1 MEPKQYFMSPQT
13 PKQKKYDALR
23 AYYLDDMSAREVSA
37 KFGYTS
43 AYFKKIRSEFRQALQ
58 REQNPFFLPQKPGPK
73 ERNTSQ
79 TSIKLIV
86 ALRKKNYS
94 IQDIRMALSAQN
106 ISIGLNTIDQI
117 LKDEGFSPLPR
128 RTRLERHAITSP
140 QKLNPPKCLA
150 ITGQDEILYTEHGAG
165 PLIFLPLIQ
174 KLGIIPAIQKAEFPS
189 TQALSEVASIMAVL
203 ALKIAGH
210 SRNSHDDAWA
220 LDRALGLFAG
230 LNVLPKNATLASYS
244 YRVTREMN
252 RQFLLLLCRI
262 FHDPQTESGEF
273 NLDFKAIPH
282 WGDESVLETNW
293 SGSRSKRIKSV
304 LALIVQDPVTGILS
318 YTDAE
323 VKHSNQNEAIIH
335 FVDFWLEG
343 RGVAPKMLI
352 FDSKLTTYKNLSKLN
367 QDGIKFL
374 TLRRRGKRLIENVC
388 QIPEDRWQT
397 IELDKPKRKHK
408 KLKVHDDL
416 IHLTDYEGQVRQIIL
431 TEHGHRNP
439 TFLVTN
445 DFEAPIKT
453 LVIKYAR
460 RWLVENEIGE
470 QILFFHLNQT
480 SSAIVI
486 KVDFDLTLS
495 LLAHNLYKK
504 LSDQL
509 PGFEGC
515 TVPTISRKF
524 ILNGARITIKNRT
537 ITVYLKKK
545 IHLPI
550 LFEIDWMKAETY
562 LSWMDMN
569 IKFEIDS
576 MSWKLP

>member
-1 MEPKQYFMSPQT
+1 MAPQSPE
-13 PKQKKYDALR
+13 QKKYDALR
-23 AYYLDDMSAREVSA
+23 AYYLNDMHAHEVA
-37 KFGYTS
+37 AQFGYTP

-58 REQNPFFLPQKPGPK
+58 KGQNPFFPIQKPGPK
-73 ERNTSQ
+73 TRNTSQ
-79 TSIKLIV
+79 TTIKLIV

-106 ISIGLNTIDQI
+106 ISIGLNTIDHI
-117 LKDEGFSPLPR
+117 LKDEGFPPLPR
-128 RTRLERHAITSP
+128 RTRLERHTIIFP
-140 QKLNPPKCLA
+140 QKISPPKCQT
-150 ITGQDEILYTEHGAG
+150 ITGQDESFYTEHGAG
-165 PLIFLPLIQ
+165 PLIFLPLIEQ
-174 KLGIIPAIQKAEFPS
+174 LGIIPAIQKAEFPS
-189 TQALSEVASIMAVL
+189 THALSDVASIMAVL

-210 SRNSHDDAWA
+210 YRNSHDDAWA

-230 LNVLPKNATLASYS
+230 LNVLPKNATLGSYS

-252 RQFLLLLCRI
+252 RQFLLQLCRI

-282 WGDESVLETNW
+282 WGDKSVLETNW

-304 LALIVQDPVTGILS
+304 LALIVQDPVTSLLS

-323 VKHSNQNEAIIH
+323 VKHANQSKAIIS
-335 FVDFWLEG
+335 FVDFWIEG
-343 RGVAPKMLI
+343 QGVAPKMLI

-374 TLRRRGKRLIENVC
+374 TLRRRGKKLIENVR
-388 QIPEDRWQT
+388 QIPENRWQT
-397 IELDKPKRKHK
+397 IELNKPKRKHK
-408 KLKVHDDL
+408 KLKVYDER
-416 IHLTDYEGQVRQIIL
+416 INLTDYEGQVRQIII

-453 LVIKYAR
+453 LVLKYAR
-460 RWLVENEIGE
+460 RWLIENEIVE
-470 QILFFHLNQT
+470 QILFFHLNQP

-524 ILNGARITIKNRT
+524 ILNGARITIKDRT
-537 ITVYLKKK
+537 ITVHLKKK

-550 LFEIDWMKAETY
+550 LFEIAWMKTETY

-569 IKFEIDS
+569 IKFEVDS
-576 MSWKLP
+576 MS

>member
-1 MEPKQYFMSPQT
+1 MEPKQYFMTPQSPE
-13 PKQKKYDALR
+13 QKKYDALR
-23 AYYLDDMSAREVSA
+23 AYYLDEMPAHEVAA
-37 KFGYTS
+37 KLGYTP
-43 AYFKKIRSEFRQALQ
+43 AYFKKLRSDFRQALTQ
-58 REQNPFFLPQKPGPK
+58 EQNPFFLTKKPGPK

-79 TSIKLIV
+79 TTINLIV

-94 IQDIRMALSAQN
+94 IQDIRMTLSAQN
-106 ISIGLNTIDQI
+106 ISVGLNTIDHI

-128 RTRLERHAITSP
+128 RTQLERHTITQP
-140 QKLNPPKCLA
+140 QKISPPKCQS
-150 ITGQDEILYTEHGAG
+150 ITGQDETLYTEHGAG

-174 KLGIIPAIQKAEFPS
+174 QLGVIPAIQKARFPS
-189 TQALSEVASIMAVL
+189 TQNLSDVASVMAVL
-203 ALKIAGH
+203 ALKITGH
-210 SRNSHDDAWA
+210 YRASHDDAWA

-230 LNVLPKNATLASYS
+230 LNVLPKNATLSSYS
-244 YRVTREMN
+244 YRVTRDMN
-252 RQFLLLLCRI
+252 RQFLLQLCRI
-262 FHDPQTESGEF
+262 FNDPQTETGEF

-304 LALIVQDPVTGILS
+304 LALLVQDPVTGLLS
-318 YTDAE
+318 YADAE
-323 VKHSNQNEAIIH
+323 VKHAHQNEAIID
-335 FVDFWLEG
+335 FVDFWIEG

-367 QDGIKFL
+367 QDDIKFL
-374 TLRRRGKRLIENVC
+374 TLRRRGKKLIENVH
-388 QIPEDRWQT
+388 QIPKHQWQT
-397 IELDKPKRKHK
+397 VELDKPQRKHK
-408 KLKVHDDL
+408 KLKVYDEL
-416 IHLTDYEGQVRQIIL
+416 IHLTDYEGQVRQIII
-431 TEHGHRNP
+431 TEHGHHNP

-445 DFEAPIKT
+445 DLEAPIKT
-453 LVIKYAR
+453 LVLKYAR
-460 RWLVENEIGE
+460 RWLVENEIAE
-470 QILFFHLNQT
+470 QILFFHLNQP

-524 ILNGARITIKNRT
+524 ILNGARITIENKT
-537 ITVYLKKK
+537 ITVHLKKK

-550 LFEIDWMKAETY
+550 LFEIAWMKTETY

-569 IKFEIDS
+569 IKFEVDS
-576 MSWKLP
+576 VS

>member
-1 MEPKQYFMSPQT
+1 MEPKQYFMTPQSPE
-13 PKQKKYDALR
+13 QKKYDALR
-23 AYYLDDMSAREVSA
+23 AYYLDEMPAREVA
-37 KFGYTS
+37 LKFGYS
-43 AYFKKIRSEFRQALQ
+43 ATYFKKIRSDFRQALKQ
-58 REQNPFFLPQKPGPK
+58 DQNPFFLHKKPGPK
-73 ERNTSQ
+73 QRNTSQ
-79 TSIKLIV
+79 TTIDLIV

-94 IQDIRMALSAQN
+94 IQDIRLALSAQN
-106 ISIGLNTIDQI
+106 ISVGLNTIDQI

-128 RTRLERHAITSP
+128 RTRLERQTIVPPQKICSPKCQAITR
-140 QKLNPPKCLA
+140 QND
-150 ITGQDEILYTEHGAG
+150 TLYTEHGAG

-174 KLGIIPAIQKAEFPS
+174 QLGIIPAIQQAGFPS
-189 TQALSEVASIMAVL
+189 TQTLSDVASVMAVL

-210 SRNSHDDAWA
+210 YRVSHDDAWA

-244 YRVTREMN
+244 YRVTRDMN
-252 RQFLLLLCRI
+252 RQLLVNLCRL
-262 FHDPQTESGEF
+262 FHDPNTETGEF
-273 NLDFKAIPH
+273 NLDFKSIPH

-293 SGSRSKRIKSV
+293 SGSRSKRIKSI
-304 LALIVQDPVTGILS
+304 LALIVQDPVTGLLS

-323 VKHSNQNEAIIH
+323 VKHANQNEAILD
-335 FVDFWLEG
+335 FVDFWHEG

-367 QDGIKFL
+367 QDDIKFL
-374 TLRRRGKRLIENVC
+374 TLRRRGKKLIEHVRH
-388 QIPEDRWQT
+388 IPKPQWKT

-408 KLKVHDDL
+408 TLNVYEEQISL
-416 IHLTDYEGQVRQIIL
+416 IDYEGQVRQIIL
-431 TEHGHRNP
+431 TEHGHHNP

-445 DFEAPIKT
+445 DFEAPIKH
-453 LVIKYAR
+453 LILKYAR
-460 RWLVENEIGE
+460 RWLVENEIAE
-470 QILFFHLNQT
+470 HIMFFHLNQPV
-480 SSAIVI
+480 SAIVI

-504 LSDQL
+504 LSSQL

-524 ILNGARITIKNRT
+524 ILNGARITIENNT

-545 IHLPI
+545 THLPI

-562 LSWMDMN
+562 LAWMDMN
-569 IKFEIDS
+569 IKFEVDS
-576 MSWKLP
+576 VS

>member
-1 MEPKQYFMSPQT
+1 MEPKQYFMT
-13 PKQKKYDALR
+13 PKSPEQKKYDALR
-23 AYYLDDMSAREVSA
+23 AYYLDEMSAHEVA
-37 KFGYTS
+37 ANFGYTP
-43 AYFKKIRSEFRQALQ
+43 AYFKKLRSEFRQKLKQ
-58 REQNPFFLPQKPGPK
+58 DQNPFFPSKKPGPK

-79 TSIKLIV
+79 TTINLIV

-106 ISIGLNTIDQI
+106 LSIGLNTIDQI

-128 RTRLERHAITSP
+128 RTHLERHTITRS
-140 QKLNPPKCLA
+140 QKMSPPKCQPL
-150 ITGQDEILYTEHGAG
+150 TSQDETLYTEHGAG

-174 KLGIIPAIQKAEFPS
+174 QLGVIPAIQHAGFPS
-189 TQALSEVASIMAVL
+189 TRTLSDVASVMSVL

-210 SRNSHDDAWA
+210 YRTSHDDAWA

-244 YRVTREMN
+244 YRITRDMN
-252 RQFLLLLCRI
+252 RQLLVQLCRI
-262 FHDPQTESGEF
+262 FHDPHAETGEF

-304 LALIVQDPVTGILS
+304 LALLVQDPVTGLLS

-323 VKHSNQNEAIIH
+323 VKHTNQNEAILD
-335 FVDFWLEG
+335 FVDFWIEG
-343 RGVAPKMLI
+343 RGIAPKMLI

-367 QDGIKFL
+367 HDDIKFL
-374 TLRRRGKRLIENVC
+374 TLRRRGKKLIEHVRK
-388 QIPEDRWQT
+388 IPEHQWQT

-408 KLKVHDDL
+408 KLKVSEEQ

-431 TEHGHRNP
+431 TEHGHHNP

-445 DFEAPIKT
+445 DREAPIKT
-453 LVIKYAR
+453 LVLKYAR
-460 RWLVENEIGE
+460 RWLVENEIAE
-470 QILFFHLNQT
+470 QILFFHLNQP

-486 KVDFDLTLS
+486 KVDFDLALS
-495 LLAHNLYKK
+495 LLAHNLYKT

-524 ILNGARITIKNRT
+524 ILNGARVTIENKT

-550 LFEIDWMKAETY
+550 LFEIAWMKTTTY

-569 IKFEIDS
+569 IKFEVDS
-576 MSWKLP
+576 VS

>member
-1 MEPKQYFMSPQT
+1 MEPKQYFMAPQSPE
-13 PKQKKYDALR
+13 QKKYDALR
-23 AYYLDDMSAREVSA
+23 AYYLDDMHAHEVA
-37 KFGYTS
+37 AQFGYTP
-43 AYFKKIRSEFRQALQ
+43 AYFKKLRSEFRQTLKKG
-58 REQNPFFLPQKPGPK
+58 QNPFFPPQKPGPK
-73 ERNTSQ
+73 ARNTSQ
-79 TSIKLIV
+79 TTIKLIV
-86 ALRKKNYS
+86 ALRKNNYS

-117 LKDEGFSPLPR
+117 LKDEGFPPLPR
-128 RTRLERHAITSP
+128 RTRLERPIIISP
-140 QKLNPPKCLA
+140 QKISPPKCQM

-174 KLGIIPAIQKAEFPS
+174 QLGIIPAIQRAEFPS
-189 TQALSEVASIMAVL
+189 TQVLSDVASLMAVL

-210 SRNSHDDAWA
+210 ARNSHDDAWA

-252 RQFLLLLCRI
+252 RQFLVQLCRI

-282 WGDESVLETNW
+282 WGDKSVLETNW

-304 LALIVQDPVTGILS
+304 LALIVQDPVTGLLS

-323 VKHSNQNEAIIH
+323 VKHANQNEAIMS
-335 FVDFWLEG
+335 FVDFWIEG
-343 RGVAPKMLI
+343 QGVAPKMLI

-374 TLRRRGKRLIENVC
+374 TLRRRGKKLIENVR
-388 QIPEDRWQT
+388 QIPENRWQT
-397 IELDKPKRKHK
+397 IELNKPKRKHK
-408 KLKVHDDL
+408 KLKVYDER
-416 IHLTDYEGQVRQIIL
+416 IHLTDYEGHLRQSIL

-445 DFEAPIKT
+445 DVEAPIKT
-453 LVIKYAR
+453 LVLKYAR
-460 RWLVENEIGE
+460 RWLVENEIVE
-470 QILFFHLNQT
+470 QILFFHLNQP

-495 LLAHNLYKK
+495 LLAHNLYKI

-524 ILNGARITIKNRT
+524 IRNGARITIKDRT
-537 ITVYLKKK
+537 ITVHLKKK

-550 LFEIDWMKAETY
+550 LFEIDWMKTETY

-569 IKFEIDS
+569 IKFEVDS
-576 MSWKLP
+576 MS

>member
-1 MEPKQYFMSPQT
+1 
-13 PKQKKYDALR
+13 
-23 AYYLDDMSAREVSA
+23 
-37 KFGYTS
+37 
-43 AYFKKIRSEFRQALQ
+43 
-58 REQNPFFLPQKPGPK
+58 
-73 ERNTSQ
+73 
-79 TSIKLIV
+79 
-86 ALRKKNYS
+86 
-94 IQDIRMALSAQN
+94 
-106 ISIGLNTIDQI
+106 
-117 LKDEGFSPLPR
+117 
-128 RTRLERHAITSP
+128 
-140 QKLNPPKCLA
+140 
-150 ITGQDEILYTEHGAG
+150 
-165 PLIFLPLIQ
+165 LPLIQ
-174 KLGIIPAIQKAEFPS
+174 QLGIIPAIQKAKFPS
-189 TQALSEVASIMAVL
+189 TQALSDVASIMAVL
-203 ALKIAGH
+203 ALKITGH
-210 SRNSHDDAWA
+210 YRNSHDDAWA

-252 RQFLLLLCRI
+252 RQFLLQLCRI
-262 FHDPQTESGEF
+262 FHDSQTANGEF

-304 LALIVQDPVTGILS
+304 LALIVQDPVTGLLA

-323 VKHSNQNEAIIH
+323 VKHANQNEAIIS
-335 FVDFWLEG
+335 FVDFWIEG
-343 RGVAPKMLI
+343 QGVAPNMLI

-374 TLRRRGKRLIENVC
+374 TLRRRGKKLIDNVRR
-388 QIPEDRWQT
+388 IPENRWQT
-397 IELDKPKRKHK
+397 IALDKPKRQHNT
-408 KLKVHDDL
+408 LKVSDEL
-416 IHLTDYEGQVRQIIL
+416 IHLTDYEGQVRQIII

-445 DFEAPIKT
+445 DFEAPMKT
-453 LVIKYAR
+453 LVLKYAR
-460 RWLVENEIGE
+460 RWLVENEIVE

-495 LLAHNLYKK
+495 LLAHNLYKT

-537 ITVYLKKK
+537 MTVHLKKK

-550 LFEIDWMKAETY
+550 LFEIAWMKTETY

-569 IKFEIDS
+569 IKFEVDS
-576 MSWKLP
+576 IS

>member
-1 MEPKQYFMSPQT
+1 MNPKQYFMTPQSAE
-13 PKQKKYDALR
+13 QKKYDALR
-23 AYYLDDMSAREVSA
+23 AYYLDDMPGTEVAA
-37 KFGYTS
+37 KFGYS
-43 AYFKKIRSEFRQALQ
+43 KNYFKKIRSDFRQALKQ
-58 REQNPFFLPQKPGPK
+58 QHKPFFSQHKPGPK
-73 ERNTSQ
+73 KRNTSQ
-79 TSIKLIV
+79 TTIDLIV

-94 IQDIRMALSAQN
+94 IQDIRRLLSAQD

-128 RTRLERHAITSP
+128 RTCRERNAIVP
-140 QKLNPPKCLA
+140 PEKLTPPKCQA
-150 ITGQDEILYTEHGAG
+150 ITRANETFYTEHGAG

-174 KLGIIPAIQKAEFPS
+174 QLGIIPAIQKVGFPS
-189 TQALSEVASIMAVL
+189 TQKLSDVASVMAVF

-210 SRNSHDDAWA
+210 YRASHDDAWA
-220 LDRALGLFAG
+220 LDRALGLFAE

-244 YRVTREMN
+244 YRVTRHMN
-252 RQFLLLLCRI
+252 RQFLLQLCRI
-262 FHDPQTESGEF
+262 FHEPETETGEF
-273 NLDFKAIPH
+273 NLDFKTIPH

-293 SGSRSKRIKSV
+293 AGSRSKRIKSV
-304 LALIVQDPVTGILS
+304 LALIAQDPVTGLLS

-323 VKHSNQNEAIIH
+323 VKHARQNEAILD
-335 FVDFWLEG
+335 FVDFWKEG

-367 QDGIKFL
+367 HDDIKFL
-374 TLRRRGKRLIENVC
+374 TLRRRGKKLIEHVR
-388 QIPEDRWQT
+388 QIPEQQWQT

-408 KLKVHDDL
+408 KLKVSEEQ

-445 DFEAPIKT
+445 DFESSIKT
-453 LVIKYAR
+453 LVLKYAR
-460 RWLVENEIGE
+460 RWLVENEIAE
-470 QILFFHLNQT
+470 QIMFFHLNQP

-495 LLAHNLYKK
+495 LLVHNLYKK
-504 LSDQL
+504 LSAQL

-524 ILNGARITIKNRT
+524 ILNGARITIEDNT

-545 IHLPI
+545 THLPI
-550 LFEIDWMKAETY
+550 LFEVDWMKAETS

-569 IKFEIDS
+569 IKFKVDS
-576 MSWKLP
+576 MS